1 MEKRKLL
8 KFASLLFCM
17 SLLVACNKDST
28 TQQGTGEEE
37 KEAYHAEAE
46 DEYAITGLDEEL
58 LGLEKLD
65 GSDEQSR
72 DFENRDVE
80 LKHEDIRR
88 EAENYINQ
96 VKALGIEIG
105 GGFGDLSSYVQLIAT
120 VAQIEHNNR
129 LQREVEEK

>member
-1 MEKRKLL
+1 MTEK
-8 KFASLLFCM
+8 
-17 SLLVACNKDST
+17 T
-28 TQQGTGEEE
+28 YT
-37 KEAYHAEAE
+37 
-46 DEYAITGLDEEL
+46 I
-58 LGLEKLD
+58 
-65 GSDEQSR
+65 
-72 DFENRDVE
+72 E